1 MKEERYFYVPDA
13 SHQNELPKE
22 EAQHALKVLRMQ
34 VGDEMF
40 LMDGQRHLLSG
51 RDLSSQQQALPL
63 QHQTGSAS
71 EADVERSDPSRHR
84 THEDDGPHGM
94 DDREMHRD
102 RL

>member
-22 EAQHALKVLRMQ
+22 EAQHALRVLRMQ
-34 VGDEMF
+34 AGDEMF
-40 LMDGQRHLLSG
+40 LMDYPASYASG
-51 RDLSSQQQALPL
+51 S
-63 QHQTGSAS
+63 
-71 EADVERSDPSRHR
+71 DVARPYPSRHR
-84 THEDDGPHGM
+84 ADKDDGPHGM

>member
-22 EAQHALKVLRMQ
+22 EAQHALRVLRMQ
-34 VGDEMF
+34 AGDEMF
-40 LMDGQRHLLSG
+40 LMDGCGTFYQAEITAANTYPASYASG
-51 RDLSSQQQALPL
+51 S
-63 QHQTGSAS
+63 
-71 EADVERSDPSRHR
+71 DVARPYPSRHR
-84 THEDDGPHGM
+84 ADKDDGPHGM